1 VESQRCSITSGAAS
15 IEFGS
20 HGERRLNLLDPVVK
34 ISLVIPVYNEVE
46 SVPEL
51 HRAIGAAL
59 QGMDHE
65 VVYVDDG
72 STDGST
78 ALLEDLVR
86 QDAATSRLVV
96 LRRNFGQTA
105 AMAAGID
112 NSVGEVIVTL
122 DADMQNDPADI
133 PLLIQKIDEGY
144 DVVSGW
150 RVDRQD
156 AALRR
161 RLPSRMAN
169 WLISKVT
176 GVRLHDYGCTLKAYR
191 REVLQGFH
199 LYGEMHRF
207 IPAYAGGVGARII
220 EVPVRHHPRRFG
232 RTKYGLE
239 RTLKVVLDLLTVKF
253 LTSYAAK
260 PIYVFGGA
268 GLGMIGGSL
277 VVVVVLVG
285 RRLLYE
291 EHMIRSP
298 LLMLSV
304 MLFILGFQS
313 ILLGL
318 LAELTVRTYHES
330 QAKPTYAVRRIIN
343 PTRAS

>member
-1 VESQRCSITSGAAS
+1 
-15 IEFGS
+15 
-20 HGERRLNLLDPVVK
+20 VK

-46 SVPEL
+46 SVPQL
-51 HRAIGAAL
+51 HRAIAEAL
-59 QGMDHE
+59 AGLDYE

-72 STDGST
+72 SSDGSVEV
-78 ALLEDLVR
+78 LEEIVR
-86 QDAATSRLVV
+86 GDPSTSRLVV

-112 NSVGEVIVTL
+112 NSLGEVIVTL

-133 PLLIQKIDEGY
+133 PLLIRKIDEGF

-161 RLPSRMAN
+161 RVPSRVAN

-176 GVRLHDYGCTLKAYR
+176 GVPLHDYGCTLKAYR
-191 REVLQGFH
+191 REVLEGFH

-207 IPAYAGGVGARII
+207 IPAYAGGVGARIV
-220 EVPVRHHPRRFG
+220 EVPVRHHARRFG

-239 RTLKVVLDLLTVKF
+239 RTLKVILDLFTVKF
-253 LTSYAAK
+253 LTSYSAK
-260 PIYVFGGA
+260 PIYVFGGV
-268 GLGMIGGSL
+268 GMGMLGASL
-277 VVVVVLVG
+277 VVLVVLLG
-285 RRLLYE
+285 RRLLFD

-298 LLMLSV
+298 LLLLTV
-304 MLFILGFQS
+304 MLFMLGAQS

-318 LAELTVRTYHES
+318 LAELTARTYHES
-330 QAKPTYAVRRIIN
+330 QSKPTYSVRRVIN
-343 PTRAS
+343 PTRGS

>member
-1 VESQRCSITSGAAS
+1 
-15 IEFGS
+15 
-20 HGERRLNLLDPVVK
+20 VK

-46 SVPEL
+46 SVPQL
-51 HRAIGAAL
+51 HRAIAEAL
-59 QGMDHE
+59 AGLDYE

-72 STDGST
+72 SSDGSVEV
-78 ALLEDLVR
+78 LEELVR
-86 QDAATSRLVV
+86 GDPSTSRLVV

-112 NSVGEVIVTL
+112 NSLGEVIITL

-133 PLLIQKIDEGY
+133 PLLIRKIDEGY

-161 RLPSRMAN
+161 RVPSRVAN

-176 GVRLHDYGCTLKAYR
+176 GVPLHDYGCTLKAYR
-191 REVLQGFH
+191 REVLEGFH

-207 IPAYAGGVGARII
+207 IPAYAGGVGARIV
-220 EVPVRHHPRRFG
+220 EVPVRHHARRFG

-239 RTLKVVLDLLTVKF
+239 RTLKVILDLFTVKF
-253 LTSYAAK
+253 LTSYSAK
-260 PIYVFGGA
+260 PIYVFGGV
-268 GLGMIGGSL
+268 GMGMLGASL
-277 VVVVVLVG
+277 VVLVVLVG
-285 RRLLYE
+285 RRLLFD

-298 LLMLSV
+298 LLLLTV
-304 MLFILGFQS
+304 MLFMLGAQS

-318 LAELTVRTYHES
+318 LAELTARTYHES
-330 QAKPTYAVRRIIN
+330 QSKPTYSVRRVVN
-343 PTRAS
+343 PPRAS

>member
-1 VESQRCSITSGAAS
+1 
-15 IEFGS
+15 
-20 HGERRLNLLDPVVK
+20 VK

-46 SVPEL
+46 SVPQL
-51 HRAIGAAL
+51 HRAIRESLGSL
-59 QGMDHE
+59 DYE

-72 STDGST
+72 STDGSVEV
-78 ALLEDLVR
+78 LEEIVR
-86 QDAATSRLVV
+86 ADASTSRLVV

-161 RLPSRMAN
+161 RIPSRVAN

-176 GVRLHDYGCTLKAYR
+176 GVPLHDYGCTLKAYR
-191 REVLQGFH
+191 REVLEGFH

-207 IPAYAGGVGARII
+207 IPAYAGGFGARIV
-220 EVPVRHHPRRFG
+220 EVPVRHHARRFG
-232 RTKYGLE
+232 QTKYGLE

-253 LTSYAAK
+253 LTSYSAK

-268 GLGMIGGSL
+268 GMGMIGASMIAL
-277 VVVVVLVG
+277 LILVG
-285 RRLLYE
+285 RRLTLN

-298 LLMLSV
+298 LLLLSV
-304 MLFILGFQS
+304 MLFILGSQS

-330 QAKPTYAVRRIIN
+330 QAKPTYSVRRVIN
-343 PTRAS
+343 PTHGT

>member
-1 VESQRCSITSGAAS
+1 M
-15 IEFGS
+15 
-20 HGERRLNLLDPVVK
+20 K

-46 SVPEL
+46 SVPPL
-51 HRAIGAAL
+51 DRAIRQAL
-59 QGMDHE
+59 QGLEYE

-72 STDGST
+72 STDGSVE
-78 ALLEDLVR
+78 ALEEIVR
-86 QDAATSRLVV
+86 QDSSTSRLIV

-150 RVDRQD
+150 RVERQD

-161 RLPSRMAN
+161 RLPSRVAN

-191 REVLQGFH
+191 REVLEGFH

-239 RTLKVVLDLLTVKF
+239 RTLKVILDLLTVKF

-268 GLGMIGGSL
+268 GMGMIGGSL
-277 VVVVVLVG
+277 VVLVVLVG
-285 RRLLYE
+285 RRALYE

-330 QAKPTYAVRRIIN
+330 QAKPTYSVRRIIN
-343 PTRAS
+343 PTRSS